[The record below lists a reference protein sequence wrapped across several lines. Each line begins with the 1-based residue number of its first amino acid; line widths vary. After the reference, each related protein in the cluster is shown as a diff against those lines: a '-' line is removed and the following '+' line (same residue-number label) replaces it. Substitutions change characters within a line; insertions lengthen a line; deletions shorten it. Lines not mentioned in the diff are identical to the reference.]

1 MTKVTL
7 DIKRMFHRSTLSG
20 CEMCIAS
27 SQFFATCFSKIVLFN
42 CLLCTQ
48 LSVHKRLLI
57 HKLTLKKPNP
67 LRLKPVTFTGWEN
80 DDKSS
85 KIATWNRTSPLVADN
100 RFHRKPLKIP
110 HNPTFYHS
118 SHDLMQMI
126 YSELFLFKIYA
137 EICEK
142 TKKNHIEDYT

>member
-1 MTKVTL
+1 
-7 DIKRMFHRSTLSG
+7 MFHRSTLSG

-110 HNPTFYHS
+110 HNPTF
-118 SHDLMQMI
+118 
-126 YSELFLFKIYA
+126 FLVINIFKISWQQILSLLTWPNA
-137 EICEK
+137 NDIFWIVFIQNICRNMR
-142 TKKNHIEDYT
+142 KN